1 MDKAVAQLSF
11 TSLLLLFFIYTAVAA
26 TSFKELARYFPLYLS
41 VIGAVLLFIEVIRQL
56 LTIKKNM
63 KKDEQLHPNI
73 KAVILYTLYLT
84 GYILLVYLIGMII
97 ATVIFLFVFLYFTAK
112 MRLISS
118 IITVIVV
125 VGVLMLFADVMN
137 LYWPKSIF
145 NIF

>member
-1 MDKAVAQLSF
+1 MNKAIAQLSF

-63 KKDEQLHPNI
+63 KKDEKLHPNI
-73 KAVILYTLYLT
+73 KGAILYTLYLT
-84 GYILLVYLIGMII
+84 GYILLVYLLGMII
-97 ATVIFLFVFLYFTAK
+97 ATVIFLFIFLYFTAK

-125 VGVLMLFADVMN
+125 VGILMLFADVMN
-137 LYWPKSIF
+137 LYWPKSVLDIF
-145 NIF
+145 